1 MEKDISE
8 KGVSAVNINLTER
21 EKEILKCI
29 IKGYTNPQIAK
40 KFNITVSTVKAH
52 VSAIIKKFNVV
63 NRIEVVAFA
72 IKNNICG

>member
-1 MEKDISE
+1 MGKDISE
-8 KGVSAVNINLTER
+8 KSVFAGNINLTER

-72 IKNNICG
+72 IKNNIC